1 VIRLICIVLIG
12 GCGPGLAPGVPKGC
26 ETEVRF
32 GRPIVEGLGLSSH
45 LEWGESKVDEARR
58 AQELAMWQELGPRV
72 IRRDLSWDVLEPAAG
87 QWSLGPLDRVLE
99 ATEAVDAELVALL
112 DYGNPAYPP
121 HDADRTRPVDD
132 PADFARYAATIA
144 QTHGDRLRLYEIWN
158 EPNAGYAF
166 WKPREDPEAYAALV
180 QATVPAIRAAD
191 PDAFVALGGLFW
203 PDLAFNTPGPEFL
216 DSLLSLLPDLAGV
229 DAVPIHPYRYPFSA
243 PEVAQD
249 HQDTL
254 VEQIC
259 GARAQLDAAG
269 LQDTELW
276 VGELGWHTAP
286 DSFAPGLSGEDQAAV
301 LVRAAVLSF
310 AQGAT
315 QFGWYTTRDS
325 GTDTEDQEQ
334 MFGLVGY
341 DPDPLDG
348 DDAVRKPAFHA
359 FATLSRMLGLHHT
372 IRDLSVEL
380 HLDAQTYG
388 YELSGGPR
396 PVQVLWTDGPARV
409 VQIPV
414 DGRTVQLTKVD
425 GASQTSRALRVA
437 VVDLGPSP
445 VFLAVMD

>member
-1 VIRLICIVLIG
+1 MRLVCILLIG
-12 GCGPGLAPGVPKGC
+12 ACRPDLVPGVPKGC
-26 ETEVRF
+26 EVEVRF

-45 LEWGESKVDEARR
+45 LEWGESEEDEARR
-58 AQELAMWQELGPRV
+58 AQELEMWQELGPRV

-166 WKPREDPEAYAALV
+166 WKPVEDPEAYAALV
-180 QATVPAIRAAD
+180 QAAVPAIRAAD
-191 PDAFVALGGLFW
+191 PDAIVALGGLFW

-216 DSLLSLLPDLAGV
+216 DSLLSFLPDLAGV
-229 DAVPIHPYRYPFSA
+229 DAVPIHPYRYPFSP
-243 PEVAQD
+243 PELAQD
-249 HQDTL
+249 HQGTMVD
-254 VEQIC
+254 EIC

-348 DDAVRKPAFHA
+348 DDAERKPAFHA

-372 IRDLSVEL
+372 IRDLSAEL

-388 YELSGGPR
+388 YRISGGAV
-396 PVQVLWTDGPARV
+396 PVDVLWTDGPARDLRTA
-409 VQIPV
+409 V
-414 DGRTVQLTKVD
+414 DEQALVLTRID
-425 GASQTSRALRVA
+425 GSTERVA
-437 VVDLGPSP
+437 AFGSVVLSLGPEP
-445 VFLAVMD
+445 IFVQAVH